1 MASDAKPSGS
11 QPTSSAV
18 PSSSAG
24 DQSTPSRAEYLK
36 AEGNTF
42 FLRKDYALAALKYT
56 EALEVD
62 EKNAVLWANRAAC
75 RLQLKE

>member
-1 MASDAKPSGS
+1 MSSTETKPSES
-11 QPTSSAV
+11 TP
-18 PSSSAG
+18 SAG
-24 DQSTPSRAEYLK
+24 PSTGEGSTANPSRAEYLK

-62 EKNAVLWANRAAC
+62 EKRPRMKGSSSVC
-75 RLQLKE
+75 F

>member
-1 MASDAKPSGS
+1 MSSKETKPSESTPSGS
-11 QPTSSAV
+11 ASSQ
-18 PSSSAG
+18 SG

-62 EKNAVLWANRAAC
+62 EGNAVLWANRAAC

>member
-1 MASDAKPSGS
+1 MSSTETKPSES
-11 QPTSSAV
+11 TSSAG
-18 PSSSAG
+18 PSTG
-24 DQSTPSRAEYLK
+24 EGSTANPSRAEYLK

-62 EKNAVLWANRAAC
+62 EGNAVLWANRAAC